1 MITFFLGSR
10 PDSLGKETQPV
21 ETIWSIKPVT
31 AARLGI
37 ALLFIPVYFLGAS
50 ALRQDAPGLRL
61 LGNPM
66 ILLGALLVAFILNA
80 LSILSIGFHSDTPS
94 VLSIYLSLRF
104 WNLTVIVIG
113 FLLLGA
119 LLGYA
124 FVENFQARPGS

>member
-50 ALRQDAPGLRL
+50 ALRQDAPGLRF

-66 ILLGALLVAFILNA
+66 ILLGALLAFILNA